1 MSLRTATAQI
11 ITESQA
17 GSEFA
22 HYATQDLQMVL
33 GGFSD
38 EYDGHASKGGRDIFL
53 VDRVSGDTDIWCGP
67 GVEQFIPV
75 KSVDGESPL
84 LLVRYFG
91 SLENRQGQVV
101 QTNVSNAYVITDI
114 RKELPFLFHL
124 ELSLGQV
131 QCAEQ
136 AGDSLWVL
144 VKSEG
149 SILINDSLIRESA
162 SEELVLLLMERNS
175 SISAEPIFTSSG
187 EYQIADMQKT
197 KDGLHM
203 VGSFLGQVHIGQETI
218 APPTSYY
225 DGLFLHWDQGSQEIE
240 HLVIA
245 SGVFDV
251 RLTHLVLE
259 ENDTLLL
266 GEYFGNV
273 MLEGELLEDVRLNNS
288 LFLYS
293 YRKKSLFHI
302 GGEKD
307 EQAINM
313 HPLRNG
319 GIMITGNHL
328 GRFEFGELMADC
340 RGDACGFFLHL
351 DESLGIADFQRFY
364 SSERTDIFNSY
375 LFQQGLFCGS
385 YRGNYR
391 ETNPISIGEDWFCE
405 RIALSTTVAESE
417 KEKQLLLYPNPTGM
431 EAIRIDVPWPESH
444 FQLFDVRGRLLRK
457 GTWAGQLSVLGL
469 SRGIHFLRV
478 YDENASK
485 MFTFNKV
492 N

>member
-1 MSLRTATAQI
+1 MSLGSAPAQI

-22 HYATQDLQMVL
+22 HYASQDLQKVL

-38 EYDGHASKGGRDIFL
+38 EYDGHVSKGGRDLFL
-53 VDRVSGDTDIWCGP
+53 VDRASGDTDIWSGP

-75 KSVDGESPL
+75 KNADGKSPL

-91 SLENRQGQVV
+91 NLENRKGQQVE
-101 QTNVSNAYVITDI
+101 TNVSNAYIIADI
-114 RKELPFLFHL
+114 LNELPFLFHL
-124 ELSLGQV
+124 ELSSGQV

-149 SILINDSLIRESA
+149 SILINDSLFRDSPA
-162 SEELVLLLMERNS
+162 EELVLLLIEKNGA
-175 SISAEPIFTSSG
+175 ISTEPIFNSSG
-187 EYQIADMQKT
+187 EYQIADMHRT
-197 KDGLHM
+197 KDGLFM
-203 VGSFLGQVHIGQETI
+203 VGSFLGPVQIGPETI
-218 APPTSYY
+218 APPTSYF
-225 DGLFLHWDQGSQEIE
+225 DGLFLHWNQGRQEIE
-240 HLVIA
+240 HLEIA

-251 RLTHLVLE
+251 RLTHLALQ

-273 MLEGELLEDVRLNNS
+273 MLGGELLEDVRLNNS
-288 LFLYS
+288 LFLFS
-293 YRKKSLFHI
+293 YRKKELVNI
-302 GGEKD
+302 GGERE

-313 HPLRNG
+313 HPESDG
-319 GIMITGNHL
+319 SIIITGNHL
-328 GRFEFGELMADC
+328 GRFEYDELMADC
-340 RGDACGFFLHL
+340 PGDACGFFLQL
-351 DESLGIADFQRFY
+351 DESFKARNFHNFY

-405 RIALSTTVAESE
+405 RIALSTSVVESE
-417 KEKQLLLYPNPTGM
+417 KEKQLLLYPNPTAK
-431 EAIRIDVPWPESH
+431 EAIHMDAPWPGSH
-444 FQLFDVRGRLLRK
+444 FQLFDVGGRLLRK
-457 GTWAGQLSVLGL
+457 GTWSGQLSVVGL
-469 SRGIHFLRV
+469 SRGIHFLRI